1 MQLTAIIREHTRTQC
16 AAAALSRV
24 EQPHINLLG
33 FYDHEA
39 HARRRKC
46 HQAAL
51 LRFLLPTDT
60 VPEVQYSKSARKRE
74 SSSDT
79 ELVNQTLLELCGKDS
94 WSPLLCGYAH
104 TLKRPRLGL
113 CDDNTV
119 RKALMRGLY

>member
-1 MQLTAIIREHTRTQC
+1 MQLTAIIREHTRSQC

-24 EQPHINLLG
+24 QQPPVNLLG
-33 FYDHEA
+33 MYDHEA

-60 VPEVQYSKSARKRE
+60 VPEVQYSKSAWKRE
-74 SSSDT
+74 SSSDA
-79 ELVNQTLLELCGKDS
+79 EIVNQMLDLCGDKS

-104 TLKRPRLGL
+104 RLKRPKLEL

-119 RKALMRGLY
+119 RRAMLGLY

>member
-1 MQLTAIIREHTRTQC
+1 MQLTAIIRDHTRTQC

-24 EQPHINLLG
+24 QQPPVNLLG

-39 HARRRKC
+39 HARRRRC
-46 HQAAL
+46 HEAAL
-51 LRFLLPTDT
+51 LRFVMPAETA
-60 VPEVQYSKSARKRE
+60 PEVQYSKTRKRE